1 MTLAARHARHCRD
14 PHGSTYGFFD
24 VHARPW
30 GGQRVLPA
38 RAPSQSLRRTAS
50 HPRHGFQTVWFAA
63 KRVVPSPPRIDM
75 THLKTFR
82 DSPTNSPNATRR
94 ASSALPR
101 RRGDVGRSLA
111 APPPPLAVA
120 GPQPAAASGSTRFD
134 CHTAG
139 QVAKS
144 AGRLSHACPPSVAAP
159 CRPSH
164 VVAAPRRSSTSGFTY
179 HFLVVLTFV
188 CPAHRARM

>member
-1 MTLAARHARHCRD
+1 
-14 PHGSTYGFFD
+14 
-24 VHARPW
+24 
-30 GGQRVLPA
+30 
-38 RAPSQSLRRTAS
+38 
-50 HPRHGFQTVWFAA
+50 
-63 KRVVPSPPRIDM
+63 M

-94 ASSALPR
+94 ASSAFPR

-111 APPPPLAVA
+111 APPPLPSLAHSQ
-120 GPQPAAASGSTRFD
+120 QPASGSPRFD

-139 QVAKS
+139 QVSQS
-144 AGRLSHACPPSVAAP
+144 AGRLSHACPSVAVP